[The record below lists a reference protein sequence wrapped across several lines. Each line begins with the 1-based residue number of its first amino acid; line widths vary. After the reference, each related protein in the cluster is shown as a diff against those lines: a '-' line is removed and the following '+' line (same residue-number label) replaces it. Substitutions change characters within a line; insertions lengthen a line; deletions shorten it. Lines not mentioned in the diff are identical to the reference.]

1 MEIEVLM
8 KDNLQMKFI
17 LKGVRAPFANALR
30 RIMTS
35 EVPTL
40 AIDDVIIVENTSPMY
55 DEVLAHRLG
64 LIPIKTNLEMF
75 SKPGECE
82 CKGTGCSKCQVV
94 LTLDKKAVD
103 GPLTVYSGDLKSQ
116 VSEVEPSTPKI
127 PIVKLS
133 RGQRVVLEAYAKLG
147 TGMEHMK
154 WQAAIAS
161 YKYLP
166 ILELKAEK
174 CEKCG
179 DCAEVCPR
187 NVIQVKG
194 QEIKFTNELACSLCK
209 TCEEVCRYE
218 AIKVHWD
225 DTTFMFNVESTGALP
240 PEKIVEHADQILLS
254 KSKELIKQLDEIKGA
269 PAVQG

>member
-17 LKGVRAPFANALR
+17 LKGVRASLANALR
-30 RIMTS
+30 RIMIS

-75 SKPGECE
+75 SKPSECE
-82 CKGTGCSKCQVV
+82 CKGSGCPKCQVV

-103 GPLTVYSGDLKSQ
+103 GPMTVYSGDLKSQ
-116 VSEVEPSTPKI
+116 VPQVEPSTPRI

-133 RGQRVVLEAYAKLG
+133 RGQRVVLEAYARLG
-147 TGMEHMK
+147 TGNEHIR

-161 YKYLP
+161 YK
-166 ILELKAEK
+166 
-174 CEKCG
+174 
-179 DCAEVCPR
+179 
-187 NVIQVKG
+187 
-194 QEIKFTNELACSLCK
+194 
-209 TCEEVCRYE
+209 
-218 AIKVHWD
+218 
-225 DTTFMFNVESTGALP
+225 
-240 PEKIVEHADQILLS
+240 
-254 KSKELIKQLDEIKGA
+254 
-269 PAVQG
+269 